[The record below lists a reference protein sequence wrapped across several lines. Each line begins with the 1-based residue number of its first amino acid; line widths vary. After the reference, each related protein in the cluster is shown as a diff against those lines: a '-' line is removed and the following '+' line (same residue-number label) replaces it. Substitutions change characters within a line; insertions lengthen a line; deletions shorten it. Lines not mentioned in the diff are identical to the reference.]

1 MALGHVPGG
10 RQNDAVERQY
20 TPRLLR
26 WIRLKRGRTSDE
38 EAVLYKLTECHIRDH
53 MRHKDFAKQ
62 LACGTDAMHSVPWR
76 SSKDC
81 RPRPRS
87 KAVFMDVVRIAF
99 LGRPSG
105 LAETEESDWGF
116 HSDSAHANVQHA
128 DRDRNHRLGFGSP

>member
-53 MRHKDFAKQ
+53 MRHKD
-62 LACGTDAMHSVPWR
+62 
-76 SSKDC
+76 KD
-81 RPRPRS
+81 RNAPQ
-87 KAVFMDVVRIAF
+87 KHV
-99 LGRPSG
+99 
-105 LAETEESDWGF
+105 LAEPYHSSDCGWSWHKRYHASGRQVQDVHLALAGALF
-116 HSDSAHANVQHA
+116 H
-128 DRDRNHRLGFGSP
+128 